1 MKIIPAID
9 IQNGN
14 CVRLR
19 QGDFSRET
27 IFNNSPLDIAE
38 KWVKDGAQRLHIV
51 DLDGA
56 RLGEPINIDLIS
68 KICKTFPSIPV
79 QIGGGIRDVETARKY
94 INAGASFII
103 IGTKAVEDPNFVKDL
118 CSEFHKKIIIGI
130 DAKNGEVATE
140 GWVSNSKVNAIS
152 LSKKFEDFGVSEIV
166 YTDIEKDGMMGGL
179 NIKATVDLAKEINIP
194 VIASGGVSSNDDLK
208 KIINYEKFG
217 ISGVIVGRALYEN
230 KINIKEAKEILRNV
244 KNAVN

>member
-56 RLGEPINIDLIS
+56 RLGEAINIDLIS

-79 QIGGGIRDVETARKY
+79 QIGGGIRDIETARKY
-94 INAGASFII
+94 FHAGASFII